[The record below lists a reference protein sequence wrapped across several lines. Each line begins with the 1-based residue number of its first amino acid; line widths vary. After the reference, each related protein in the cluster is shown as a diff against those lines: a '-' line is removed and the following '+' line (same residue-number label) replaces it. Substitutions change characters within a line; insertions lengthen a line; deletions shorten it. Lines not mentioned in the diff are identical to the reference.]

1 LRELSTRF
9 IPWVETARLEA
20 GSRRYYMNGWRL
32 LQTTSITGMKIGQIT
47 TDDVE
52 ALRFPGS
59 AANGNSALR
68 TLRRMLNKAQE
79 WKLLRDVPRFKLF
92 KEEGRALRL
101 DDEAERLLLPV
112 SEQPL
117 KDVIILMRDTGMR
130 NARELYRMRIEN
142 IHWSN
147 RVIFNPNSKT
157 KKGRRF
163 VVMSDRVVDLLLV
176 RCAARKE
183 GWVFPSVRKKG
194 HITSGLVNKQW
205 VRARS
210 AAGLPGD
217 LVLYCARHDFGSYV
231 LEKTGNLKLV
241 MDSMG
246 HTDVPTALKYQ
257 HPELEIVREAIN
269 ARHTLR
275 HTLRHTG
282 ENVN

>member
-1 LRELSTRF
+1 
-9 IPWVETARLEA
+9 
-20 GSRRYYMNGWRL
+20 MNGWRL